1 MDLEQ
6 IEKRLEWLDDE
17 RRKDKLLVTTMQ
29 DRIADLEERW
39 QPFDDRIKE
48 LEGEIVH
55 ISTSLARFGQ
65 IETSI
70 AQLRQELSRNIQ
82 DVEKQRVE
90 HDREMDK
97 VRLADL
103 ETNAKALGEVR
114 KTLDVLP
121 DIRKNLVAR
130 SEGENRLGKEIDELE
145 QKLLLIRRSDE
156 EYRRQI
162 KLLEEGQRQD
172 TKRLADVQGEVGALR
187 KRQEE
192 QRGKLDLNSDL
203 LRKYEMR
210 FSELQA
216 AESERRQSQVAF
228 IEKQNMAAIERE
240 RTWKEWEE
248 RFNQI
253 EDQSATL
260 DTQIQMLDATQR
272 AVKRSQAS
280 FDEVTARFERRI
292 NEITEMQR
300 LVEDRFRQEWVSFKA
315 DDQKRWTNY
324 SLAQEEI
331 QRENSRSMTKLEG
344 RLVFIEDLMQELQDF
359 NHKISEET
367 TTRLQSLLA
376 LARSWAETQEQTPGN
391 PR

>member
-1 MDLEQ
+1 
-6 IEKRLEWLDDE
+6 
-17 RRKDKLLVTTMQ
+17 MQ

-39 QPFDDRIKE
+39 QPFDDRIKQ
-48 LEGEIVH
+48 LEGEIARLA
-55 ISTSLARFGQ
+55 SSLGRFEQ

-70 AQLRQELSRNIQ
+70 ALLRQELSRNIQ
-82 DVEKQRVE
+82 DVEKQRLD
-90 HDREMDK
+90 HDREMEK
-97 VRLADL
+97 VRLADN
-103 ETNAKALGEVR
+103 ESTAKSIGEIR

-121 DIRKNLVAR
+121 EIRKNLTAR

-145 QKLLLIRRSDE
+145 QKILLVRRSDE

-172 TKRLADVQGEVGALR
+172 AKRLADLQGEVGALR

-203 LRKYEMR
+203 LRKYELR
-210 FSELQA
+210 ISELQA
-216 AESERRQSQVAF
+216 AESERRQNQVAF
-228 IEKQNMAAIERE
+228 IEKQNMAAIERD
-240 RTWKEWEE
+240 RVWKEWEA

-272 AVKRSQAS
+272 AVKRSQAT

-331 QRENSRSMTKLEG
+331 QRESGRSLTKVQE
-344 RLVFIEDLMQELQDF
+344 RLVFLEDIVQELQDF

-367 TTRLQSLLA
+367 IARLQGLLA
-376 LARSWAETQEQTPGN
+376 LARTWAENQGSTPGS

>member
-48 LEGEIVH
+48 LEREIVH

-103 ETNAKALGEVR
+103 ETNAKALGEIR

-331 QRENSRSMTKLEG
+331 QRENSRSMVKLEG
-344 RLVFIEDLMQELQDF
+344 RLVFIEDIMQELQDF
-359 NHKISEET
+359 NHKINEET
-367 TTRLQSLLA
+367 TARLQSLLA
-376 LARSWAETQEQTPGN
+376 LARSWAETQEPTPGN